1 MNKKNK
7 GFTLAEVLA
16 TIAIISVITLI
27 ATITY
32 TKVRKDIL
40 EREYKNL
47 ESLIEIAGVR
57 YSSKTGILGFF
68 VQDLINE
75 GYLDPDDDNKIRDP
89 RDNSILNGHIVR
101 IKIDNEK
108 NYKAELLP
116 ADNTANDGCRT
127 SALDPYINDIVL
139 SVKIHGTDINYLSA
153 TSESQLGKKSTTASD
168 NIYKNINIV
177 LDQGNR
183 WTKKQLDLTAD
194 IKTNSTYLKDL
205 DNATYIWNK
214 NEDTATTT
222 GSYTT
227 DIERYF
233 NGNYYLDVY
242 TKSGEHY
249 QSKFLFKFD
258 NEKPIIYD
266 EKTKY
271 ADPMEEFQ
279 WSTEKT
285 LLVYASDGNGVG
297 LDRLYG
303 GTRPCDDMLKDPDM
317 GDPATPNSM
326 VHTVHVND
334 VESGL
339 YGENGMINLCAV
351 DKLGNLA
358 EPGEFL
364 IRMED
369 VIPPHCDHSVGEH
382 DEYQYASRTV
392 EQYCYDNNYIN
403 GVLVIGSGCTQDMY
417 SDTWSTTTTIGY
429 ITLTDNVGHHTDCAE
444 NVYVDRTPPV
454 CAYTSGEGS
463 TDNWTQS
470 SRTITQY
477 CRDDHVGCKQNSYTK
492 SWTRP
497 EGEYLETDTITIYDK
512 VPKCSQTSV
521 TSSNCANY
529 ESIKDTAENLTNY
542 NNSTVCTEGV
552 YIDHVAPVPEQRGH
566 FYIAGNRGKVYCTD
580 AQSGVDYFEA
590 THTTNGNIKKY
601 NNDGS
606 KLKFE
611 MNGTNTTHVL
621 DTTCRDKVGNEA
633 EKSFNFVWTS
643 TGLWTLSDQEMTHY
657 IAGSFIQHD
666 FTPINSLDDSGTCY
680 LEPMRAPNY
689 GTCIDNSYDCYVLD
703 RSCGAGT
710 NSGQWDT
717 CCLTGSD
724 PYFGCKVA
732 ANSTIE
738 FDNLYTYDNTVE
750 TWSLADRYITYQGI
764 KYYVPDES
772 SKEYIDDV
780 PYFKRGSQ
788 CILYNCYMD
797 EAGNHGTPNMY
808 VCGNFR
814 E

>member
-57 YSSKTGILGFF
+57 YSSKTGIVGFF

-89 RDNSILNGHIVR
+89 RDNSILNCHIVR
-101 IKIDNEK
+101 VKIDNEN

-303 GTRPCDDMLKDPDM
+303 GTRPCDDMLKDPNM

-552 YIDHVAPVPEQRGH
+552 YIDHVPPVAQLRYPTT
-566 FYIAGNRGKVYCTD
+566 FFVPGNDAKLYCSD
-580 AQSGVDYFEA
+580 AHSGVKSFQA
-590 THTTNGNIKKY
+590 TQTTDNITKT
-601 NNDGS
+601 GVS
-606 KLKFE
+606 KLKFRLTLDQNYDFDTE
-611 MNGTNTTHVL
+611 CIDNVNNVENTTLTILHTVDAL
-621 DTTCRDKVGNEA
+621 TEPNEREYVTQQQATCEYNAASPMDE
-633 EKSFNFVWTS
+633 
-643 TGLWTLSDQEMTHY
+643 
-657 IAGSFIQHD
+657 
-666 FTPINSLDDSGTCY
+666 SGTCHI
-680 LEPMRAPNY
+680 ETSRDESD
-689 GTCIDNSYDCYVLD
+689 GGCIGRSYDC
-703 RSCGAGT
+703 SCRDIT
-710 NSGQWDT
+710 CGQSLTGVGQT
-717 CCLTGSD
+717 CCFSGPRKYYGCRVKGPEVTFD
-724 PYFGCKVA
+724 PSLP
-732 ANSTIE
+732 ANDFTNNYE
-738 FDNLYTYDNTVE
+738 V
-750 TWSLADRYITYQGI
+750 WVTYQGDNDYVANINNTEEENNI
-764 KYYVPDES
+764 KYYKS
-772 SKEYIDDV
+772 GYK
-780 PYFKRGSQ
+780 
-788 CILYNCYMD
+788 CLAYNCYIDVQNSSVVM
-797 EAGNHGTPNMY
+797 
-808 VCGNFR
+808 CGNLR
-814 E
+814 